1 MIFED
6 IPRINCPSSQLTQKC
21 LTLDLRRLMMT
32 EPFLSMPYL
41 GSLASCLSTRPADIH
56 HYLVLS
62 RRRSVIREHI
72 DHSGIL
78 SDTEAWQ
85 RYDIRDC
92 MTSSSERMS
101 SFFEFRYLSL
111 RRNTLTVLQAEE
123 ILQHMSL
130 YCPTVR
136 PVDRHLR
143 ESLTTQ
149 IVPESQPAS
158 RLPYQVLRFPERIQP
173 RISKSSE
180 NPSGTAILIPS
191 LDSKRKVAEVV

>member
-1 MIFED
+1 VSRATIVIFED

-41 GSLASCLSTRPADIH
+41 GSLASCLSTRPADVH

-78 SDTEAWQ
+78 SDTEAWE

-92 MTSSSERMS
+92 MASSSERMS
-101 SFFEFRYLSL
+101 SFFEVRYFESPPQYFDCSAS
-111 RRNTLTVLQAEE
+111 RRNTPTHV
-123 ILQHMSL
+123 SL
-130 YCPTVR
+130 LPDGSTRRPTFTRISHYPNR
-136 PVDRHLR
+136 PR
-143 ESLTTQ
+143 ESTGVSPA
-149 IVPESQPAS
+149 IPGAAVP
-158 RLPYQVLRFPERIQP
+158 
-173 RISKSSE
+173 
-180 NPSGTAILIPS
+180 
-191 LDSKRKVAEVV
+191 